1 MGSLDYSK
9 RRGRDG
15 RWLGE
20 LQWSKA
26 NLESVPPRLLMINAE
41 GFIYPIS
48 TPRKS
53 PCGNGL
59 RWGSTVIWKPE

>member
-26 NLESVPPRLLMINAE
+26 NLESVSLEKHRRNE
-41 GFIYPIS
+41 RGFPSLADPKGVMEY
-48 TPRKS
+48 
-53 PCGNGL
+53 L
-59 RWGSTVIWKPE
+59 FLPENLHAK